1 MESLYKYVTC
11 HLENWMA
18 DCKKL
23 NEKAVTLVIE
33 GLRACGWDGRS
44 HRDTTFMKCL
54 AGYVN
59 LESLLSVATRYDE
72 ALPRKRKY
80 PDKEASTKRHHQ
92 DIYHDSNSDAPHPTS
107 RVELNNR
114 SGDQFGESQS
124 QSPGTN
130 FGTTLDWDCSI
141 NLSLD
146 WDQFIDDQIAESMNV

>member
-11 HLENWMA
+11 HLGNWVA

-54 AGYVN
+54 AGYVD
-59 LESLLSVATRYDE
+59 LDSLLSVSIRHVE

-80 PDKEASTKRHHQ
+80 PDKEASSKRHHQ
-92 DIYHDSNSDAPHPTS
+92 DIFQNSTPDEHPTS
-107 RVELNNR
+107 PRVELNDR

-130 FGTTLDWDCSI
+130 FGMALDWDYSI

-146 WDQFIDDQIAESMNV
+146 WDQFIDDQITESMNV